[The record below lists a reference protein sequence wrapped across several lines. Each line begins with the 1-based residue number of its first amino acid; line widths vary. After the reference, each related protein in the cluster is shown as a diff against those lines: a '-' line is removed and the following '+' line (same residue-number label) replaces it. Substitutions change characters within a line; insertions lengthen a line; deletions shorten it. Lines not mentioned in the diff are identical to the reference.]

1 MKIII
6 AGSRTFTDYKKLCE
20 VCDQILQD
28 QNNIEIVSGAYY
40 RGADKLGE
48 KYATE
53 KGLKLTKFPADW
65 KRFGRAAG
73 PKRNEQMAN
82 YADALVAF
90 WDGKSRGTK
99 NMIDLAEQLGLHLII
114 NCYKKHSK
122 TSNINNQF
130 K

>member
-1 MKIII
+1 MKLII
-6 AGSRTFTDYKKLCE
+6 AGSRTFTDYKKICE
-20 VCDQILQD
+20 VCDQILQN

-53 KGLKLTKFPADW
+53 KGFQLTIFPADW

-82 YADALVAF
+82 YADTLVAF
-90 WDGKSRGTK
+90 WDGKSAGTK
-99 NMIDLAEQLGLHLII
+99 HMIEVAKSRNLKIKI
-114 NCYKKHSK
+114 FFY
-122 TSNINNQF
+122 
-130 K
+130 